1 MPDITIPPQEPG
13 PVERGDKPIR
23 LYLAER
29 LERITREEAFRDAVK
44 IPLSRM
50 LCKALGFPPQGKHG
64 AVPYD
69 GCLATRCA
77 ARQVGAKII
86 DEVQAKPLT
95 IPPVPYADFA
105 ATEQVA
111 KIVQRSVSE
120 RVSFEFRGLPTAF
133 AVVRIGDITVK
144 THAASGCIA
153 IIAALLRA
161 LHERDEALLR
171 RAGAA

>member
-13 PVERGDKPIR
+13 PVERGDKPLR

-77 ARQVGAKII
+77 ARQVGAQIV
-86 DEVQAKPLT
+86 DERQPKPRA
-95 IPPVPYADFA
+95 IPSVPYLDFHA
-105 ATEQVA
+105 AEASLKVVGGQIGTPVKA
-111 KIVQRSVSE
+111 
-120 RVSFEFRGLPTAF
+120 EFRGLPTAF

-153 IIAALLRA
+153 IIAGLLRA
-161 LHERDEALLR
+161 LHARDER
-171 RAGAA
+171 I